1 MRQEQHARRGPKE
14 IRHAWHAG
22 MPHGAWLQLD
32 AAMGLQQNVG
42 GHGTRLPGWGGC
54 VSGPRFPLPGSRQT
68 DRHNHVPNAESGT
81 WVQAGEGVSGKL
93 AGESKDADIRKAR
106 QFRSAF
112 AIRLPQEVFNNAIE
126 TTCFLWRRRQITVRI
141 TARIRSRAKVGV
153 QVCAVDFVPIF
164 VHAHI
169 ETSVEVR
176 FSRRVSGA
184 NFYRN
189 HRNVPTKPWPE
200 PDEAA
205 SRPTCRPAREPTVQP
220 TSIFVHGSCPHDP

>member
-42 GHGTRLPGWGGC
+42 GMAPGYLGGEDAC
-54 VSGPRFPLPGSRQT
+54 QGPGSLCPGPGKLT
-68 DRHNHVPNAESGT
+68 GT
-81 WVQAGEGVSGKL
+81 IMYRMRNRGRGCKPAKGVSGKL

-141 TARIRSRAKVGV
+141 TARVRSRAKVGV